1 MSLEKAPR
9 WFLAVALVSL
19 ISVLPLLVSQSNR
32 LAILET
38 QVEAIGDQRRDDN
51 ERIITLL
58 DRLNITTLGLTETV
72 ASLKTEVKNIKER

>member
-58 DRLNITTLGLTETV
+58 DRLNNTTLGLTETV